1 MESSGALNP
10 QGDFNN
16 TNENNI
22 IVKHKKPTSEA
33 VKRAKAKYYQKKKL
47 DEGYMQDMRN
57 RSNTY
62 YAEKRPYDKK
72 KELNKLKVIEL
83 FLPNIISE

>member
-1 MESSGALNP
+1 ME
-10 QGDFNN
+10 N

-22 IVKHKKPTSEA
+22 IVKEKKPTSEA
-33 VKRAKAKYYQKKKL
+33 TKRAKAKYYQKKKL
-47 DEGYMQDMRN
+47 QEGYMQDMRN

-72 KELNKLKVIEL
+72 KEMNKLKVIESC
-83 FLPNIISE
+83 LPNIISE

>member
-1 MESSGALNP
+1 M
-10 QGDFNN
+10 
-16 TNENNI
+16 NI
-22 IVKHKKPTSEA
+22 SA
-33 VKRAKAKYYQKKKL
+33 L

-72 KELNKLKVIEL
+72 KDMNKLKVIESY
-83 FLPNIISE
+83 LPNITSE

>member
-1 MESSGALNP
+1 ME
-10 QGDFNN
+10 N

-62 YAEKRPYDKK
+62 YAEKRPYDIK
-72 KELNKLKVIEL
+72 KEMNKLKVIESY
-83 FLPNIISE
+83 LPNITSE

>member
-1 MESSGALNP
+1 ME
-10 QGDFNN
+10 N

-22 IVKHKKPTSEA
+22 IVKEKKPTSEA
-33 VKRAKAKYYQKKKL
+33 TKRAKAKYYQKKKL
-47 DEGYMQDMRN
+47 QEGYMQDMRD
-57 RSNTY
+57 RSNKY

-72 KELNKLKVIEL
+72 KGMNKLKVIEL

>member
-22 IVKHKKPTSEA
+22 TVKDKKPTSEA

-47 DEGYMQDMRN
+47 DDAYMQDMRD
-57 RSNTY
+57 RSNKY
-62 YAEKRPYDKK
+62 YVEKRPYEKK
-72 KELNKLKVIEL
+72 KELNKLKVMESY
-83 FLPNIISE
+83 LPQVITE